1 MGNANITFLVD
12 KNDLFKTAFA
22 DESRPNSGKNEVIL
36 KIDKYAFTANNITYA
51 VVGEKMGYW
60 QFFPAEEPYGIV
72 PVWGFAD
79 VVSSN
84 HENISLDDRYYGY
97 FPMSTYLKVNPENV
111 KPFGFVEGSEHRQS
125 LPAVYNYYTTVSK
138 TIDDTIDYHPIIK
151 PLFLTSFLNYY
162 YLKDEEFFKA
172 DQIILTSASSKTAL
186 SLAFLLKNNQVTDK
200 KQILGLTSEKNVDFV
215 ASVGFYDNV
224 TAYNNFEQILN
235 KVDSIVV
242 DFAGNSYHLKKLHDY
257 LDDLLKHICLV
268 GLADWSSGMDFKSIP
283 NAKFFFAPDHAE
295 KRYRE
300 MGVKETTLL
309 ANNALQEFIIT
320 IKNWMELNYIQDRE
334 GLCAMYLE
342 TLKGNIDPS
351 KGHMVQLVE

>member
-1 MGNANITFLVD
+1 M
-12 KNDLFKTAFA
+12 KK
-22 DESRPNSGKNEVIL
+22 EVI
-36 KIDKYAFTANNITYA
+36 YT
-51 VVGEKMGYW
+51 G
-60 QFFPAEEPYGIV
+60 PYCAHCN
-72 PVWGFAD
+72 WAKA
-79 VVSSN
+79 
-84 HENISLDDRYYGY
+84 L
-97 FPMSTYLKVNPENV
+97 
-111 KPFGFVEGSEHRQS
+111 
-125 LPAVYNYYTTVSK
+125 
-138 TIDDTIDYHPIIK
+138 
-151 PLFLTSFLNYY
+151 LN
-162 YLKDEEFFKA
+162 K
-172 DQIILTSASSKTAL
+172 
-186 SLAFLLKNNQVTDK
+186 
-200 KQILGLTSEKNVDFV
+200 KNVDFV
-215 ASVGFYDNV
+215 ASVGFYDEV
-224 TAYNNFEQILN
+224 IAYNNFEQILN

-334 GLCAMYLE
+334 ELCAMYLE